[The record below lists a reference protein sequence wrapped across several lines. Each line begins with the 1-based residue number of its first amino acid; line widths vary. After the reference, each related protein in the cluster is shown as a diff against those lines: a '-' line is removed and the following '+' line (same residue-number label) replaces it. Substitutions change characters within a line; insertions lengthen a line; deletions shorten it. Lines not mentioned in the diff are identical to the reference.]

1 MFKSIRFF
9 HFAALVA
16 VASPLLVACGGKQ
29 LATCQFEEIEDAE
42 VEFDPGDIDVERG
55 EVEMICFQETIDVTW
70 SQFRRRL
77 NIHPGN
83 YKNRL
88 SRFQREVDCVKKE
101 RNKKQVLCKRRNQ
114 DRYESLKFS
123 YDD

>member
-1 MFKSIRFF
+1 MFESIRFF
-9 HFAALVA
+9 HFVALVA

-42 VEFDPGDIDVERG
+42 VEFDPGDIDLERG
-55 EVEMICFQETIDVTW
+55 EVEMICSQETIDVTW

-77 NIHPGN
+77 NINPGD

-88 SRFQREVDCVKKE
+88 SRFQREVDCVKE
-101 RNKKQVLCKRRNQ
+101 EDNKKQVLCKRKNQ
-114 DRYESLKFS
+114 GSYESLNFS

>member
-1 MFKSIRFF
+1 MLPPIQKIQIV
-9 HFAALVA
+9 AA
-16 VASPLLVACGGKQ
+16 VAIAASLLVACGGRQ
-29 LATCQFEEIEDAE
+29 LENCRFEEIEDAE

-55 EVEMICFQETIDVTW
+55 EVEMLCSGETIDVTW

-77 NIHPGN
+77 NVNPGD

-88 SRFQREVDCVKKE
+88 SRFAEEINCVKEKQDS
-101 RNKKQVLCKRRNQ
+101 KQVLCRRKHM
-114 DRYESLKFS
+114 DEYEALQFS

>member
-1 MFKSIRFF
+1 MFKSIRIF

-29 LATCQFEEIEDAE
+29 LATCRFEEIEGSE
-42 VEFDPGDIDVERG
+42 VEFDPGDIDVEGG
-55 EVEMICFQETIDVTW
+55 EVEMICSQKTIDVTW

-77 NIHPGN
+77 NIDPGN

-88 SRFQREVDCVKKE
+88 SRFQREVDCVKE
-101 RNKKQVLCKRRNQ
+101 QGNKKQVLCKRNNQ
-114 DRYESLKFS
+114 GKYKSLNFR